1 MAIDEVSGFDV
12 ALLRRLPGRI
22 FFYPSAGNDWME
34 PLTQFVEGMD
44 EFRFIDIG
52 YQFTNVRPIPLS
64 GWDFL
69 EDSAVLN
76 GPAVYRTD
84 ILQDGNGREFRHIEP
99 AWLSHAY
106 RNPRD
111 GRHVLVTR
119 RRGFGQYALH
129 ELPDSSLGIFWH
141 RGDSTGEGG
150 SDVWYLAN
158 RPRRHPPLSNL
169 FEVIKRKLAYPA
181 LIASDGSNTRF
192 SELGASARQGLE
204 VPMKFIK
211 LGLSWQRIACLG
223 RNTVLWMVEPH

>member
-1 MAIDEVSGFDV
+1 
-12 ALLRRLPGRI
+12 
-22 FFYPSAGNDWME
+22 ME
-34 PLTQFVEGMD
+34 PLTQFIEGMD

-52 YQFTNVRPIPLS
+52 YQFKNARPIPLS
-64 GWDFL
+64 GWNYL
-69 EDSAVLN
+69 EDSAVLH
-76 GPAVYRTD
+76 GPAVSRRN
-84 ILQDGNGREFRHIEP
+84 ILQDGDGHEFRHIEP

-150 SDVWYLAN
+150 SNVWYLAN

-192 SELGASARQGLE
+192 SELKASVHQDLE

-211 LGLSWQRIACLG
+211 SGLSWQRIAYLG
-223 RNTVLWMVEPH
+223 RNTVLWMVEPY